1 VGESIHRLLRITLV
15 RVVVVAAIAPVCGC
29 DVRLPESK
37 VYPTNP
43 DISAKLA
50 LDYERSEKGDVAPIE
65 DLVLGKGRVAQA
77 TRQMV
82 FHFKATTQ
90 DGTLIAEGDAQV
102 LIPPLSLLGFPGGA
116 LHGDYDPGS
125 LPRWV
130 AGSIM
135 GMQVGGTRQITF
147 NPSPPT
153 VQVEASPSQRRRQVA
168 PHVSPNT
175 NAIVDGRN
183 HRVALSL
190 PLDEPL
196 YLDTTLESVCRPH
209 FTVWQ
214 FPTLFDR
221 GTERVLRVGSCS

>member
-1 VGESIHRLLRITLV
+1 VGESINRSTRTSWV
-15 RVVVVAAIAPVCGC
+15 PVVVGAAISLVCAC
-29 DVRLPESK
+29 DLRLPEAQ

-50 LDYERSEKGDVAPIE
+50 LDYERSEKGDLAPFE
-65 DLVLGKGRVAQA
+65 DFVIGKGRVAQA

-90 DGTLIAEGDAQV
+90 DGISVAEGDAQV
-102 LIPPLSLLGFPGGA
+102 LIPPFRPLGFAGGA
-116 LHGDYDPGS
+116 LHGDYDPGY

-135 GMQVGGTRQITF
+135 GMQVGGTRRIAF
-147 NPSPPT
+147 NPPPPT
-153 VQVEASPSQRRRQVA
+153 APEEALPSQRGRHATPYVT
-168 PHVSPNT
+168 PNA
-175 NAIVDGRN
+175 NAIVDGRT
-183 HRVALSL
+183 HLVALSL